1 MMANK
6 FKELRSRMT
15 PEQRA
20 ESAALAE
27 ALLGGISVD
36 ELRREV
42 KIPQEDL
49 CPQQCAVLGQAESS
63 PE

>member
-1 MMANK
+1 MANK

-20 ESAALAE
+20 QSTAMAE
-27 ALLGGISVD
+27 ALLGEMSVD

-42 KIPQEDL
+42 NIAQQDL
-49 CPQQCAVLGQAESS
+49 CPQRCAVLGQAESS
-63 PE
+63 LD